1 MQPAVKEVP
10 MFRKHL
16 IPLLALVAL
25 SLFVVAC
32 AGDDGDGDAFDAQR
46 HALGEA
52 DAAGTVVTLDDFQ

>member
-1 MQPAVKEVP
+1 

-52 DAAGTVVTLDDFQ
+52 AAAVTVVTFDDFQ